1 MGLKS
6 KLEVRNDGTGCPYVR
21 GLRRISAES
30 PDEAVSALGKGLQ
43 RRHVAATAMNTRS
56 SRSHTLV
63 YLYLPSGSTVL
74 FADLA
79 GSERLERTGSEG
91 QR

>member
-1 MGLKS
+1 M
-6 KLEVRNDGTGCPYVR
+6 R
-21 GLRRISAES
+21 GLRRVSAGS
-30 PDEAVSALGKGLQ
+30 ADDAVSILGRGLA
-43 RRHVAATAMNTRS
+43 RRHVAATAMNGRS

-63 YLYLPSGSTVL
+63 YIYLPCGSTVL

-91 QR
+91 